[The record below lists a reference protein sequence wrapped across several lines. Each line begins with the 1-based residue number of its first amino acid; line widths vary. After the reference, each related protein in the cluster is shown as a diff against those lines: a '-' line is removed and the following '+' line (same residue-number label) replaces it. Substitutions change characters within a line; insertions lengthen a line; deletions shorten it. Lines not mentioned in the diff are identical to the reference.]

1 MKRPARN
8 LTLTIFALILCS
20 SQSFA
25 SPATDLMREASFYL
39 EFYYNGP
46 SAVNLKEL
54 TARYNKQLET
64 ACATQADLCSFD
76 TARGFITRMLSE
88 VGDGHTY
95 YLFPNNFANAINQYA
110 GINPD
115 TRSVYGFSF
124 SRANERGEV
133 LISEVR
139 SGGAALEAGLQPGDR
154 IERIGTQKLVGA
166 NAAND
171 LRAKLE
177 TEPRARI
184 GVLRGDPANPKRL
197 SLILTKK
204 PIINPNLPYLYAPAV
219 APAGVMV
226 IRFPSFVG
234 FNDIGP
240 KTFELVNQARA
251 KNARALILDVRGNGG
266 GEETECITAA
276 AAFTGSVELAMKGR
290 LETIKLGFK
299 DGATFGNDPRDPRSY
314 RVPNAM
320 AWTGSVAVLTDEGT
334 ASCGE
339 VLAYLIQRA
348 KRGPIVGVRTRG
360 VLNSATDF
368 FQLIDRSAVAITYVR
383 TLNPDGT
390 PLPEF
395 ITPDVEGRSNL
406 DLWASSGRDALLEK
420 ALEALNIK

>member
-1 MKRPARN
+1 MER
-8 LTLTIFALILCS
+8 LVTILAITLCS
-20 SQSFA
+20 SPIFTSSVSA

-46 SAVNLKEL
+46 SSVNLKEL
-54 TARYNKQLET
+54 TARYNKQLEN
-64 ACATQADLCSFD
+64 ACVNQGEACTFD

-95 YLFPNNFANAINQYA
+95 YLFPNNFASAINQYA

-115 TRSVYGFSF
+115 TRSVYGLSL
-124 SRANERGEV
+124 SRSNERGEV

-139 SGGAALEAGLQPGDR
+139 SGGVALEAGLQPGDR
-154 IERIGTQKLVGA
+154 IERIGAQKLVGA

-171 LRAKLE
+171 LRSKLE
-177 TEPRARI
+177 TEARVRVSI
-184 GVLRGDPANPKRL
+184 LRGDPANPKKL
-197 SLILTKK
+197 SVTLTKK

-240 KTFELVNQARA
+240 KTFELVNQARS

-290 LETIKLGFK
+290 LETVKLGFK

-314 RVPNAM
+314 RVPNATP
-320 AWTGSVAVLTDEGT
+320 WTGSVAVLTDEGT

-348 KRGPIVGVRTRG
+348 KRGPIVGARTRG

-383 TLNPDGT
+383 TLNSDGT

-395 ITPDVEGRSNL
+395 ITPDVDGRSNL
-406 DLWASSGRDALLEK
+406 DLWASSGRDALLET
-420 ALEALNIK
+420 ALTALNIK

>member
-1 MKRPARN
+1 MKR
-8 LTLTIFALILCS
+8 LVILAAIAVS
-20 SQSFA
+20 SHSFA

-46 SAVNLKEL
+46 ASINLPEL
-54 TARYNKQLET
+54 TSRYGRQLEN
-64 ACATQADLCSFD
+64 ACSNQGAACSFD
-76 TARGFITRMLSE
+76 TARGFISRMLSE

-95 YLFPNNFANAINQYA
+95 YMLPSNFASATNLYA

-115 TRSVYGFSF
+115 TRSVYGFSL

-139 SGGAALEAGLQPGDR
+139 SGGVALEAGLQPGDR
-154 IERIGTQKLVGA
+154 IERIGTQKLVGL
-166 NAAND
+166 NAANE
-171 LRAKLE
+171 LRTKLE
-177 TEPRARI
+177 TESKVRLS
-184 GVLRGDPANPKRL
+184 VLRGDSANPKRL
-197 SLILTKK
+197 SVNLTKK

-219 APAGVMV
+219 APAGVLV

-240 KTFELVNQARA
+240 KTFELVNQARS

-276 AAFTGSVELAMKGR
+276 AAFTGNVELAMKGR
-290 LETIKLGFK
+290 LETFKLGFK
-299 DGATFGNDPRDPRSY
+299 DGATFGNDPRDQRSY
-314 RVPNAM
+314 RVPNANP
-320 AWTGSVAVLTDEGT
+320 WTGSVAVLTDEGT

-339 VLAYLIQRA
+339 VLAYLIQKA
-348 KRGPIVGVRTRG
+348 KRGPIVGARTRG
-360 VLNSATDF
+360 VLNTATDF

-383 TLNPDGT
+383 TLNQDGT

-406 DLWASSGRDALLEK
+406 DLWASNGRDALLET
-420 ALEALNIK
+420 ALGALNIK

>member
-1 MKRPARN
+1 MKRILA
-8 LTLTIFALILCS
+8 FAVVALS
-20 SQSFA
+20 SSALA

-39 EFYYNGP
+39 EHYYNG
-46 SAVNLKEL
+46 SSNVNLKEL
-54 TARYNKQLET
+54 TVRYNKQLES
-64 ACATQADLCSFD
+64 ACANQGEACSFD

-95 YLFPNNFANAINQYA
+95 YLFPNNFSNAINQYA

-115 TRSVYGFSF
+115 TRSVYGFSL

-139 SGGAALEAGLQPGDR
+139 SGGVALEAGLQPGDR
-154 IERIGTQKLVGA
+154 IERIGTQKLMGT
-166 NAAND
+166 NAVND
-171 LRAKLE
+171 LRAKLDG
-177 TEPRARI
+177 EPQARLSI
-184 GVLRGDPANPKRL
+184 LRGDPANPKRL
-197 SLILTKK
+197 NVTLRKK
-204 PIINPNLPYLYAPAV
+204 PIINPNLPYLYTPAV
-219 APAGVMV
+219 APAGVMM

-290 LETIKLGFK
+290 LETVRLGFK

-314 RVPNAM
+314 RVPNATP
-320 AWTGSVAVLTDEGT
+320 WTGSVAVLTDEGT

-348 KRGPIVGVRTRG
+348 KRGPIVGARTRG

-383 TLNPDGT
+383 TLNADGT

-395 ITPDVEGRSNL
+395 ITPDVEGRSNP
-406 DLWASSGRDALLEK
+406 DLWASSGRDALLET
-420 ALEALNIK
+420 ALTALNIK

>member
-1 MKRPARN
+1 MKRFV
-8 LTLTIFALILCS
+8 TIFAIILCG
-20 SQSFA
+20 QSFA

-46 SAVNLKEL
+46 SGVNLKEL
-54 TARYNKQLET
+54 TVRYNKQLES
-64 ACATQADLCSFD
+64 ACVSQADACSFD

-95 YLFPNNFANAINQYA
+95 YLFPNNFASAINQYA

-115 TRSVYGFSF
+115 TRSVYGLSL
-124 SRANERGEV
+124 SRSNERGEV
-133 LISEVR
+133 LVSEVR

-154 IERIGTQKLVGA
+154 IEKIGTQKLSGP
-166 NAAND
+166 NAVND

-177 TEPRARI
+177 TEARVRLS
-184 GVLRGDPANPKRL
+184 VLRGDPANPKKL
-197 SLILTKK
+197 GVTLMKK

-219 APAGVMV
+219 APASVMV

-240 KTFELVNQARA
+240 KTFELVNQARS

-290 LETIKLGFK
+290 LETVKLGFK
-299 DGATFGNDPRDPRSY
+299 DGATFGNDPRDPRGY
-314 RVPNAM
+314 RVPNAQP
-320 AWTGSVAVLTDEGT
+320 WTGGVAVLTDEGT

-348 KRGPIVGVRTRG
+348 KRGPIVGARTRG

-383 TLNPDGT
+383 TMNPDGT

-395 ITPDVEGRSNL
+395 VTPDVEGRSNL
-406 DLWASSGRDALLEK
+406 ELWASSGRDALLET
-420 ALEALNIK
+420 ALTALNIK